1 MFLNINQCKS
11 FNQNLTTNLVGFSS
25 QECSEVVVSNKTGQ
39 GVLMFDNNNSAASN
53 GFLLSAGEVFT
64 FLGVNDSSQLS
75 ARTVAGTGVV
85 YYRTHLFSNTPS
97 R

>member
-25 QECSEVVVSNKTGQ
+25 QECSEVIISNKTGQ
-39 GVLMFDNNNSAASN
+39 GVLMFDNNNFSADN

-64 FLGVNDSSQLS
+64 FLGVNNSSQLS
-75 ARTVAGTGVV
+75 AKTVAGTGSI
-85 YYRTHLFSNTPS
+85 YYRTHSFSNTPS